1 MGTVTELELTW
12 WSSVGTHMV
21 SAKTTGTALTN
32 IHAGFLRNCVCFLMV
47 EHLWIRLADI
57 KEEAADEEWRASHPR
72 LARWRKSYRYWRA
85 QVKIL
90 VKWVLEQERTQRWLT
105 LLQHS
110 RERVESTALHS
121 YLLLTRWGRCQPA
134 RRLALRLSVK
144 ELIAELNSRGLDHD
158 GMLERAELLDA
169 LCGPEP
175 ARPEHEQQYEYDE
188 DMCPLHQRA
197 STVDK
202 MV

>member
-1 MGTVTELELTW
+1 
-12 WSSVGTHMV
+12 MV
-21 SAKTTGTALTN
+21 SAKTTRRYSAYEYSRR
-32 IHAGFLRNCVCFLMV
+32 LRNCVCFLMV